1 MSAFIYLKTDTI
13 RYQGKVVYY
22 RKPINTELHQATE
35 YNDHYVYYYKQTVDN
50 GQLVFLGNFVE
61 LRKYRSDSYFDDRD
75 YPIIVFDKDFVYE
88 TKKDNIY
95 CKGIPDSD
103 ENMILIDNMDFEGF
117 PVYYQK

>member
-13 RYQGKVVYY
+13 RYQGKEVYY

-35 YNDHYVYYYKQTVDN
+35 YNDHYVYYYKQTVNN
-50 GQLVFLGNFVE
+50 GPLVFLGKFVE
-61 LRKYRSDSYFDDRD
+61 LRKYRSDSYFDDHD
-75 YPIIVFDKDFVYE
+75 YPIIVFEKDFVYE
-88 TKKDNIY
+88 TKKENIY

-103 ENMILIDNMDFEGF
+103 ENMILIDNMNYEGF

>member
-13 RYQGKVVYY
+13 RYQEKEVYY

-35 YNDHYVYYYKQTVDN
+35 YNDHYEYYYKQTVGN
-50 GQLVFLGNFVE
+50 GQLVPLGKYVG
-61 LRKYRSDSYFDDRD
+61 LRKYRSDTYFDDHD

-88 TKKDNIY
+88 TKKQNIY

-103 ENMILIDNMDFEGF
+103 ENKILIDNMDYEGF
-117 PVYYQK
+117 PVYYQR

>member
-1 MSAFIYLKTDTI
+1 MSAFIYIKIDTI
-13 RYQGKVVYY
+13 RYQGKEVYC

-35 YNDHYVYYYKQTVDN
+35 YNDHYVYYYKQTVNN
-50 GQLVFLGNFVE
+50 GPLVFLGNFVE
-61 LRKYRSDSYFDDRD
+61 LRKYRSDSYFDDHD

-88 TKKDNIY
+88 TKKENIY

-103 ENMILIDNMDFEGF
+103 KNMILIENMDYEGF